1 MAILTIPTENQRID
15 QPEAIQAYL
24 AAIAIGYEQWQP
36 NQAIAPESTA
46 AAILEAYE
54 PQIQTLKSRG
64 GYVTAD
70 VIQIQ
75 PDTPN
80 LETML
85 ERFSQEHWHDEDVVR
100 FTLAGHGL
108 FHINPQTSPVVAVEV
123 AEGDL
128 LMIPRGTLH
137 WFNLCGDRQIRAI
150 RLFQDSQ
157 GWTPHYTNSGL
168 DSQYQPLS
176 WSLSGGIAKTE
187 LENSTPVG
195 HL

>member
-24 AAIAIGYEQWQP
+24 AEIGIGYERWQP
-36 NQAIAPESTA
+36 AQSVSRDSTA
-46 AAILEAYE
+46 AEILEAYDS
-54 PQIQTLKSRG
+54 QVQTLKSRG

-85 ERFSQEHWHDEDVVR
+85 ERFRQEHWHDEDEVR
-100 FTLAGHGL
+100 FTLSGHGL
-108 FHINPQTSPVVAVEV
+108 FHIHPQNGLVVAVEV

-150 RLFQDSQ
+150 RMFQDPQ
-157 GWTPHYTNSGL
+157 GWTPHYTNSGV
-168 DSQYQPLS
+168 DSQYQPLC
-176 WSLSGGIAKTE
+176 WGPCEVLVKTG
-187 LENSTPVG
+187 LENPTPMG
-195 HL
+195 RL